1 MLAGEESKVGK
12 ALLLAK
18 QVLLAKQLILD
29 AKEQIST
36 AKKAVTNATV
46 NAAESGTEVAKGA
59 SKAAAAAPPPF
70 NIPFILSFAATAI
83 GIVSAMKSAV
93 GATKSAASS
102 AGAGG
107 GEQLLSIEAP
117 SVQASAPPEVTGVSG
132 SGINQ
137 LASAIGEQQQQPVQ
151 AYVVSNAVTTAQG
164 LERNII
170 DSASLG

>member
-59 SKAAAAAPPPF
+59 AKAASAAPPPF
-70 NIPFILSFAATAI
+70 NIPFILSFAATAV

-93 GATKSAASS
+93 SATKSAAST
-102 AGAGG
+102 AGASGG
-107 GEQLLSIEAP
+107 GTPSIEAP